1 MFLLKID
8 HFGVKMYS
16 TVLFNRMIPSLSRA
30 WSLAYVITLPL
41 CAQVNVLTYQYD
53 ASRAGANLNESVLT
67 PANVNQNQFGKLFS
81 FAVDGY
87 VYGQPLYLG
96 NVSIAGKGMHNVVLA
111 VTEHDSVYAFDA
123 DNGSGANAAPLWQV
137 SFINAAAGVTTVP
150 YADTGC
156 NQIVPELGITST
168 PVIDPAS
175 GTVYVVAM
183 TKETAGGGAT
193 YVQRLHALDI
203 SSGAERPGSPV
214 AIQATYP
221 GTGEGGNTL
230 VFVPRNYKQ
239 RPGLLLLN
247 GVVYAAFS
255 SHCDIGTYHGWLMGY
270 DAKTLKQVSV
280 YNNTPNGNQGSFWEG
295 DAAPA
300 ADANG
305 NIYVVAGNGT
315 FDYPDGGGD
324 LGESYIKLSSTGGLA
339 AIDYFAPFNFGELDG
354 ADLDVGSAGAA
365 LIGDEAGSASHPHLM
380 VGAGKEGRIYVL
392 DRDNLGKWQNG
403 SDSQI
408 VASLAGAIGG
418 LFGNPAYFN
427 KTVYFGGAGDNL
439 KAFSLANAKLG
450 TSPSSESSGQFA
462 YPGGVPSISANGT
475 ANGIVWFLE
484 ASNVL
489 HAYDASNLGHE
500 LYNSNQNRSRDALAS
515 YVKFSVPT
523 IANGRVYVGT
533 QNSLAVFGLLAGP
546 TMAVANAASGQAA
559 MAAPG
564 SIISIYGSGMALNT
578 LPAAGFP
585 LPATLAG
592 ATVTIGGISAP
603 IFYASPLQINAQV
616 PFQVT
621 PGSAQVIVKL
631 GSNVVGS
638 SSITVQSVAPGLFLG
653 SGGQAAALNQDGSA
667 NSPGNPAAVGSVM
680 AVFLTG
686 LGPVNHSVATGAA
699 ASANPLSNVS
709 GNVSATIGGVAA
721 EISYAGLAPGF
732 AGLYQVNIRVPQ
744 VAAGNLG
751 LVVSVNGVGGNSGLV
766 SVR

>member
-1 MFLLKID
+1 MILRSSCAGLTFLW
-8 HFGVKMYS
+8 M
-16 TVLFNRMIPSLSRA
+16 
-30 WSLAYVITLPL
+30 LPL
-41 CAQVNVLTYQYD
+41 SAQVNVLTYQYD
-53 ASRAGANLNESVLT
+53 NSRAGANLNETVFT
-67 PANVNQNQFGKLFS
+67 TANVNQSQFGKLFS

-96 NVSIAGKGMHNVVLA
+96 NVNIAGKGTHNLVLVA
-111 VTEHDSVYAFDA
+111 TEHDSVYAFDA
-123 DNGSGANAAPLWQV
+123 NSGAGANAAPLWHV
-137 SFINAAAGVTTVP
+137 SFINPAAGVTTVP

-156 NQIVPELGITST
+156 DQIVPELGITST
-168 PVIDPAS
+168 PVIDPVS

-183 TKETAGGGAT
+183 TKESAGGSAS

-203 SSGAERPGSPV
+203 SSGAERPSSPV

-270 DAKTLKQVSV
+270 DAKTLAQVAV

-295 DAAPA
+295 NAAPA
-300 ADANG
+300 ADADS
-305 NIYVVAGNGT
+305 NIYLVAGNGT
-315 FDYPDGGGD
+315 FDFSSGDFAGGGGD
-324 LGESYIKLSSTGGLA
+324 LGESYIKLSTTGGLKA
-339 AIDYFAPFNFGELDG
+339 VDYFAPFNFSALDD
-354 ADLDVGSAGAA
+354 ADLDVGSAGVA
-365 LIGDEAGSASHPHLM
+365 LAGDEAGSASHPHLM

-392 DRDNLGKWQNG
+392 DRDNLGKWQAG

-408 VASLAGAIGG
+408 VASLPGAIGG

-439 KAFSLANAKLG
+439 KAFPLANAMLG
-450 TSPSSESSGQFA
+450 TSPSSQSSASFG
-462 YPGGVPSISANGT
+462 YPGGVPSISANGVT
-475 ANGIVWFLE
+475 NGIVWLLE
-484 ASNVL
+484 TSNTL

-500 LYNSNQNRSRDALAS
+500 LYNSNQNSSRDALDS

-533 QNSLAVFGLLAGP
+533 QDSLAVFGLFAG
-546 TMAVANAASGQAA
+546 TTLAVANAASGHAGV
-559 MAAPG
+559 AAPG
-564 SIISIYGSGMALNT
+564 SIISIYGTGMAQTT
-578 LPAAGFP
+578 LPTPGFP

-592 ATVTIGGISAP
+592 ATVTISGLTAP
-603 IFYASPLQINAQV
+603 IFYAGPVQINAQI

-621 PGSAQVIVKL
+621 AGSATVIVKSGGNL
-631 GSNVVGS
+631 VGS
-638 SSITVQSVAPGLFLG
+638 SSITVQNVAPGLFLA

-667 NSPGNPAAVGSVM
+667 NSSSNPAAVGSVI
-680 AVFLTG
+680 AVFMTG
-686 LGPVNHSVATGAA
+686 LGAVDHAVATGAS
-699 ASANPLSNVS
+699 ASANPLSRVT
-709 GNVSATIGGVAA
+709 GTVSATIGGQSASV
-721 EISYAGLAPGF
+721 SFAGLAPGF
-732 AGLYQVNIRVPQ
+732 AGLYQVNVRVPQ
-744 VAAGNLG
+744 VPAGNQP
-751 LVVSVNGVGGNSGLV
+751 VQVSVNGVAGNSGFV

>member
-1 MFLLKID
+1 MLI
-8 HFGVKMYS
+8 
-16 TVLFNRMIPSLSRA
+16 TPSRA
-30 WSLAYVITLPL
+30 RSLVFVAALPL
-41 CAQVNVLTYQYD
+41 SAQVNVVTYQYD

-67 PANVNQNQFGKLFS
+67 PANVSQSQFGKLFS

-96 NVSIAGKGMHNVVLA
+96 NVSIAGKGTHNVVLA
-111 VTEHDSVYAFDA
+111 ATEHDSVYAFDA
-123 DNGSGANAAPLWQV
+123 DSGSGANAAPLWHV
-137 SFINAAAGVTTVP
+137 SFLNAGAGVTTVP
-150 YADTGC
+150 YQDTGC
-156 NQIVPELGITST
+156 NQIVPELGVSST
-168 PVIDPAS
+168 PVIDPAT

-183 TKETAGGGAT
+183 TKETAGGSPT

-203 SSGAERPGSPV
+203 SNGAERSGSPV
-214 AIQATYP
+214 AIQASYP
-221 GTGEGGNTL
+221 GTGEGGGTV
-230 VFVPRNYKQ
+230 VFAPRNYKQ

-270 DAKTLKQVSV
+270 DAKTLKQVAL
-280 YNNTPNGNQGSFWEG
+280 YNNTPNGNQGSFWQG
-295 DAAPA
+295 NAAPA
-300 ADANG
+300 ADADG

-315 FDYPDGGGD
+315 FDYPDSGGD

-354 ADLDVGSAGAA
+354 ADLDVGSAGVA

-392 DRDNLGKWQNG
+392 DRDNLGKWRNG
-403 SDSQI
+403 ADSQI
-408 VASLAGAIGG
+408 VASLAGAIGGG

-439 KAFSLANAKLG
+439 KAFSLENAKLG
-450 TSPSSESSGQFA
+450 TSPTSESSGQFA

-475 ANGIVWFLE
+475 SNGIVWFLE
-484 ASNVL
+484 TSNTL

-546 TMAVANAASGQAA
+546 TLGVANAASGQAGI
-559 MAAPG
+559 AAPG
-564 SIISIYGSGMALNT
+564 SIISIYGSGMAQST
-578 LPAAGFP
+578 LPAAGLP

-592 ATVTIGGISAP
+592 ATVTVNGISAP

-621 PGSAQVIVKL
+621 PGNAAVVVKL

-638 SSITVQSVAPGLFLG
+638 TSITVKSVAPGLFLG
-653 SGGQAAALNQDGSA
+653 PGGQAAALNQDGSA
-667 NSPGNPAAVGSVM
+667 NGPENPAAVGSVI
-680 AVFLTG
+680 AVFLAG
-686 LGPVNHSVATGAA
+686 LGAVNHAVATGAA
-699 ASANPLSNVS
+699 ASANPISNVT
-709 GNVSATIGGVAA
+709 GTVSAVVGGQAA
-721 EISYAGLAPGF
+721 LVSFAGLAPGF
-732 AGLYQVNIRVPQ
+732 AGLYQVNIVVPQ
-744 VAAGNLG
+744 VAEGNLG
-751 LVVSVNGVGGNSGLV
+751 LVVAVNGVESNSGLI
-766 SVR
+766 SIR